1 MEQNGQG
8 QERIIESYYGELTG
22 EELTGGELI
31 GREISGG
38 KVNTGNHNNPEHQ
51 VFESKLK
58 ACLEKMNVLADEGIE
73 LKIDI
78 LDIIRQGELIRGA
91 KARREEGIAFT
102 IAAGIIVCSVA
113 LWNYILGPEFILY
126 GQILLLGISA
136 FAGIPFVK
144 YLEDREG

>member
-22 EELTGGELI
+22 EELTGGE
-31 GREISGG
+31 
-38 KVNTGNHNNPEHQ
+38 HQ

-58 ACLEKMNVLADEGIE
+58 ACLEKMNVLADEGVE
-73 LKIDI
+73 LKVDI

-126 GQILLLGISA
+126 AQILLLGISA

-144 YLEDREG
+144 YLEDQEG